1 MKRDPAAPEVEAEE
15 QESLSLGWVLTIFFQ
30 LLSHKMIVEM
40 LAVGEGKATARL
52 KSTPFRHR

>member
-30 LLSHKMIVEM
+30 LLSHKMREM
-40 LAVGEGKATARL
+40 LVVGEGKATARL